1 MKSVKSARL
10 YAYRGAEAVRVEDV
24 SLPEPKTGEVLI
36 SVHAAGVNPI
46 DWKIRGGYLARM
58 KLPATMGGD
67 FSGVVEVVGPDVKG
81 FKVGDEVYG
90 QSSVL
95 FGGSG
100 SFAESTIGK
109 VANVAAKPR
118 NFDHTEAGGLPL
130 VGVSAL
136 QALTEH
142 LQLTAGQRVLIHGGA
157 GGIGSTAIQLAKYL
171 RARVAATATG
181 NAIGYVKGLGADTVV
196 DYETQKFEDV
206 VGGLDAVFDTVGG
219 ETYVRSFKV
228 LKRGGRLVSML
239 EPPRQDLIKEFG
251 VEALSQF
258 TQVTAERL
266 RKLAKLVDN
275 GALKVHV
282 DKTFP
287 LEQVSAALQ
296 HLENQS
302 PKGKVVLK
310 LV

>member
-1 MKSVKSARL
+1 MKSVKSVRL
-10 YAYRGAEAVRVEDV
+10 QAYRGAEAVHVEDV
-24 SLPEPKTGEVLI
+24 FLFEPKTGEVLI

-46 DWKIRGGYLARM
+46 DWKIRAGYLPRL
-58 KLPATMGGD
+58 KLPTTMGGD
-67 FSGVVEVVGPDVKG
+67 FSGVVEVLGPDVKA

-90 QSSVL
+90 QSSLL

-100 SFAESTIGK
+100 SFAEYTI
-109 VANVAAKPR
+109 AQATNVAVKPR
-118 NFDHTEAGGLPL
+118 NLDHTEAGGLPL

-142 LQLTAGQRVLIHGGA
+142 LQLTAGQKVLIHGGA
-157 GGIGSTAIQLAKYL
+157 GGIGSGAIQLAKYL
-171 RARVAATATG
+171 RAHVAATATG
-181 NAIGYVKGLGADTVV
+181 NEIDYVKSLGADTVV
-196 DYETQKFEDV
+196 DYKTQKFEDV
-206 VGGLDAVFDTVGG
+206 VGGLDAVLDTVGG

-228 LKRGGRLVSML
+228 LKRGGRLVSMV
-239 EPPRQDLIKEFG
+239 EPPHLDLMKEFG

-258 TQVTAERL
+258 TQVTTERL
-266 RKLAKLVDN
+266 TKVAELVDD

-287 LEQVSAALQ
+287 LEQASAALQ
-296 HLENQS
+296 QLENQS